1 MSTFREA
8 IQPTWSYE
16 TNAVTYFQ
24 QFRPI
29 MPPIG
34 HSIYVYH
41 LTEEDV
47 ARVNPLLEG
56 PAAANRETQ
65 SDRLA
70 TDIDLREVVVA
81 RRSEQDV
88 NLDARPRS
96 NSGRSAPNSVKTG

>member
-1 MSTFREA
+1 MPGATSPRLIGPARKLTPGYYAVSATLLYGLRWRLYDPAPLGTVPEA
-8 IQPTWSYE
+8 IQPAWSYE
-16 TNAVTYFQ
+16 TNALKYFR

-56 PAAANRETQ
+56 P
-65 SDRLA
+65 
-70 TDIDLREVVVA
+70 
-81 RRSEQDV
+81 
-88 NLDARPRS
+88 PR
-96 NSGRSAPNSVKTG
+96 